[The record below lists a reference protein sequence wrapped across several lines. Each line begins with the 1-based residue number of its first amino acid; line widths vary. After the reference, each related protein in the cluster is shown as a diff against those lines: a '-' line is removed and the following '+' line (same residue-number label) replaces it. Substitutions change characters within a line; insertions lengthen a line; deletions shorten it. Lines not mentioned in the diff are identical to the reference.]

1 MSFFMFY
8 VFPYHCLLYFQFGME
23 ECNTTIS
30 NNVSS
35 TASSSSSSLNGSESE
50 SHEADMEK
58 LVTYYTM
65 EIGVPLVCGFGMIG
79 NVLNFM
85 VLTREK
91 ISRSL
96 TKMEKSA
103 HIGLI
108 GLAISDFM
116 FCLLAFIYSRVEFHS
131 EYTELGPVVYY
142 KWLAGPLITWF
153 IVTSTWLTVAM
164 AGERYLAVCHPF
176 KARKLISLKKT
187 RIIIVVVYFVCLG
200 LTIPIGF
207 ERIIKDHL
215 NCDGD
220 IYYKIEQRPEFTD
233 SVVVIRRLVWAIL
246 FDFIPCIALLYFN
259 VCLIYKIHHAKQ
271 LRSAMAPAQN
281 NEVLLTKYPRELFSY
296 NSNSASSNNSFK
308 DRQAQS
314 FTHHSPTHQKHL
326 PSTHNPKQTHS
337 SKSWRCN
344 SQPSLTRNMT
354 PQKKQMKARRRQT
367 DNALNSVTAT
377 LVAVVV
383 LFLILVSP
391 SEILKFIYQIGGGS
405 NTNTY
410 KIIQSITNL
419 MQAINFSVNFV
430 LYCAVNKSFRSSLAA
445 IFCFFCRSGRRA
457 FRLRSLER
465 TYCHRMDFS
474 ESES

>member
-1 MSFFMFY
+1 MD
-8 VFPYHCLLYFQFGME
+8 HC
-23 ECNTTIS
+23 NKTITD
-30 NNVSS
+30 NISS
-35 TASSSSSSLNGSESE
+35 LSSSSLNGSESE
-50 SHEADMEK
+50 SDEAAMEK
-58 LVTYYTM
+58 LISYYTM
-65 EIGVPLVCGFGMIG
+65 DIGVPLVCGFGMIG

-116 FCLLAFIYSRVEFHS
+116 FCLLAFIYTRVES
-131 EYTELGPVVYY
+131 KSIYTELEAAVYVD
-142 KWLAGPLITWF
+142 WLGGPLITWF

-187 RIIIVVVYFVCLG
+187 RIIIAVVYLVCLG

-207 ERIIKDHL
+207 ERIIKEHL
-215 NCDGD
+215 DCDGQT
-220 IYYKIEQRPEFTD
+220 YYKIVSRPLFTD
-233 SVVVIRRLVWAIL
+233 SVVSKRRLIWAIV
-246 FDFIPCIALLYFN
+246 FDFIPCLALLFFN
-259 VCLIYKIHHAKQ
+259 VCLIYKIHHAKT
-271 LRSAMAPAQN
+271 LRSTMAPAQK

-296 NSNSASSNNSFK
+296 NSNSVSSNNSIK
-308 DRQAQS
+308 DRHPQS
-314 FTHHSPTHQKHL
+314 FIHQSPTHHKHNTNRTY
-326 PSTHNPKQTHS
+326 SG
-337 SKSWRCN
+337 KSWRCN
-344 SQPSLTRNMT
+344 SQPSLTRNTT

-391 SEILKFIYQIGGGS
+391 SEILKFIYLITAGS
-405 NTNTY
+405 NTHTY
-410 KIIQSITNL
+410 KIIRSITNL

-430 LYCAVNKSFRSSLAA
+430 LYCAVNKSFRSSLAV
-445 IFCFFCRSGRRA
+445 IFCFFCRRGRRT

-465 TYCHRMDFS
+465 AYCHKMELS

>member
-1 MSFFMFY
+1 MD
-8 VFPYHCLLYFQFGME
+8 P
-23 ECNTTIS
+23 CNIS
-30 NNVSS
+30 DNISS
-35 TASSSSSSLNGSESE
+35 PSSLSALQNGSESV
-50 SHEADMEK
+50 SDEADMEK
-58 LVTYYTM
+58 LITYYSM
-65 EIGVPLVCGFGMIG
+65 EVGVPIVCCFGMIG

-116 FCLLAFIYSRVEFHS
+116 FCLLAFIYTQIKFNDK
-131 EYTELGPVVYY
+131 YTEVSGVLLFHWLGG
-142 KWLAGPLITWF
+142 ALITWF

-187 RIIIVVVYFVCLG
+187 RIIITVVYIVCLA

-207 ERIIKDHL
+207 EKIIKDHL
-215 NCDGD
+215 DCDGN
-220 IYYKIEQRPEFTD
+220 IYYKIESRPEFTE
-233 SVVVIRRLVWAIL
+233 SVVVIRRLIWAIL

-259 VCLIYKIHHAKQ
+259 VCLIYKIHTAKT
-271 LRSAMAPAQN
+271 LRNAMAPAQK

-296 NSNSASSNNSFK
+296 NSNSMSSNYSMK
-308 DRQAQS
+308 DRHAQS
-314 FTHHSPTHQKHL
+314 FIHYSPTHKHRR
-326 PSTHNPKQTHS
+326 HS
-337 SKSWRCN
+337 ANDEHRTYSNKSWRY
-344 SQPSLTRNMT
+344 SPQQSLSRNAT
-354 PQKKQMKARRRQT
+354 PQKKQMRARRRQT

-391 SEILKFIYQIGGGS
+391 SEILKFIYQVGGGS
-405 NTNTY
+405 NTYTS
-410 KIIQSITNL
+410 KIVQSITNL

-445 IFCFFCRSGRRA
+445 IFCFFCRKGRHA
-457 FRLRSLER
+457 FKLRSLER
-465 TYCHRMDFS
+465 TYCHKMEFS

>member
-1 MSFFMFY
+1 MD
-8 VFPYHCLLYFQFGME
+8 HC
-23 ECNTTIS
+23 NRTIPD
-30 NNVSS
+30 S
-35 TASSSSSSLNGSESE
+35 TNISAVVNGSSQP
-50 SHEADMEK
+50 SHNAILEENIS
-58 LVTYYTM
+58 YYTM
-65 EIGVPLVCGFGMIG
+65 EVGVPIVCAFGMIG

-91 ISRSL
+91 ISQSL

-116 FCLLAFIYSRVEFHS
+116 FCLLAFMYSRIEFKDI
-131 EYTELGPVVYY
+131 YTELGVVLYFR
-142 KWLAGPLITWF
+142 WLSGPLITWF

-176 KARKLISLKKT
+176 KARKIISLRKT
-187 RIIIVVVYFVCLG
+187 RIIIGVVYLACLA
-200 LTIPIGF
+200 LTIPLGF
-207 ERIIKDHL
+207 EKIIKHCMD
-215 NCDGD
+215 NQGNFFYIIDS
-220 IYYKIEQRPEFTD
+220 RPEFTD
-233 SVVVIRRLVWAIL
+233 NIISIRRLVWAIL
-246 FDFIPCIALLYFN
+246 FDFIPCVALLYFN
-259 VCLIYKIHHAKQ
+259 VCLIYKIHHAKK
-271 LRSAMAPAQN
+271 LRKSMAPAQN

-296 NSNSASSNNSFK
+296 TTNSGSSNNSCNN
-308 DRQAQS
+308 RQLT
-314 FTHHSPTHQKHL
+314 FTA
-326 PSTHNPKQTHS
+326 PSHCNHVKVHKQRSLRTYS
-337 SKSWRCN
+337 NKSWRG
-344 SQPSLTRNMT
+344 SPQQSFSRSGT

-391 SEILKFIYQIGGGS
+391 SEVLKFIYITMGGS
-405 NTNTY
+405 KTHTY
-410 KIIQSITNL
+410 KIIKNVTNL

-430 LYCAVNKSFRSSLAA
+430 LYCAVNKSFRSGLAA
-445 IFCFFCRSGRRA
+445 IFCFICKRGRHA

-465 TYCHRMDFS
+465 AYCHKIEFS

>member
-1 MSFFMFY
+1 MD
-8 VFPYHCLLYFQFGME
+8 HC
-23 ECNTTIS
+23 NSTIVD
-30 NNVSS
+30 NI
-35 TASSSSSSLNGSESE
+35 SSSSSQRNGSESI
-50 SHEADMEK
+50 SDEAELEK
-58 LVTYYTM
+58 LITYYTM
-65 EIGVPLVCGFGMIG
+65 EIGVPIVCAFGMIG
-79 NVLNFM
+79 NLLNFM

-116 FCLLAFIYSRVEFHS
+116 FCLLAFIYTRIEYHS
-131 EYTELGPVVYY
+131 EYAELSGVLYFH
-142 KWLAGPLITWF
+142 WLGGPLITWF

-187 RIIIVVVYFVCLG
+187 RIIIAVVYFVCLG

-207 ERIIKDHL
+207 EKIIKDHL
-215 NCDGD
+215 DCVGQT
-220 IYYKIEQRPEFTD
+220 YYKIEPRPEFTD

-259 VCLIYKIHHAKQ
+259 VCLIYKIHNAKT
-271 LRSAMAPAQN
+271 LRKAMAPAQK

-296 NSNSASSNNSFK
+296 NSNSMSSNVSGK
-308 DRQAQS
+308 DRHAHS
-314 FTHHSPTHQKHL
+314 FMHYSPSHQK
-326 PSTHNPKQTHS
+326 NQHS
-337 SKSWRCN
+337 AHGPHRSYSNKSWRY
-344 SQPSLTRNMT
+344 SPRQSLTMNAT
-354 PQKKQMKARRRQT
+354 PQKKQMRARRRQT

-430 LYCAVNKSFRSSLAA
+430 LYCAVNKSFRSSLAV
-445 IFCFFCRSGRRA
+445 IFCFFCRRGRHT
-457 FRLRSLER
+457 FKLRSLER
-465 TYCHRMDFS
+465 AYCHKMEFS

>member
-1 MSFFMFY
+1 MD
-8 VFPYHCLLYFQFGME
+8 P
-23 ECNTTIS
+23 CNSTITENIS
-30 NNVSS
+30 
-35 TASSSSSSLNGSESE
+35 ASSLLAPQNGSESISTE
-50 SHEADMEK
+50 QADMEK
-58 LVTYYTM
+58 LITYYTM
-65 EIGVPLVCGFGMIG
+65 EVGVPIVCGFGMIG

-116 FCLLAFIYSRVEFHS
+116 FCLLAFIYTQIEFDKKYS
-131 EYTELGPVVYY
+131 EFSGVLFFHWLGG
-142 KWLAGPLITWF
+142 ALITWF

-187 RIIIVVVYFVCLG
+187 RIIIAVVYFVCLA

-207 ERIIKDHL
+207 EKIIKEHL
-215 NCDGD
+215 DCDGK
-220 IYYKIEQRPEFTD
+220 IYYKIESRPEFTEK
-233 SVVVIRRLVWAIL
+233 VVVIRRLIWAIL

-259 VCLIYKIHHAKQ
+259 VCLIYKIHTAKT
-271 LRSAMAPAQN
+271 LRNAMAPAQK

-296 NSNSASSNNSFK
+296 NSNSMSSNYSVK
-308 DRQAQS
+308 DRHAHS
-314 FTHHSPTHQKHL
+314 FIHYSPTHHKHRR
-326 PSTHNPKQTHS
+326 HS
-337 SKSWRCN
+337 NNDEHRTYTNKSWRY
-344 SQPSLTRNMT
+344 SPQQSLSRNAT
-354 PQKKQMKARRRQT
+354 PQKKQMRARRRQT

-391 SEILKFIYQIGGGS
+391 SEILKFIYQVGGGS
-405 NTNTY
+405 NTYTS
-410 KIIQSITNL
+410 KIVQSITNL

-445 IFCFFCRSGRRA
+445 IFCFFCKRGRHA
-457 FRLRSLER
+457 FKLRSLER
-465 TYCHRMDFS
+465 AYCHKMEFS